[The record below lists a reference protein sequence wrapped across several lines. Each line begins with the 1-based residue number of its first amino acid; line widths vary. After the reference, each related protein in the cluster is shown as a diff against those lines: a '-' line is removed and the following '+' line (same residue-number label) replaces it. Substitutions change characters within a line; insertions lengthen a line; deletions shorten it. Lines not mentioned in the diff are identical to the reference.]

1 MESRKEIKD
10 VQQNLS
16 IVTKETMESRKEIKD
31 IWQNLFPQNKE
42 MMESRK
48 EIIESRK
55 QMKDVQENL
64 STVTKEM
71 MESRKEI
78 KDVRQNLLA
87 VTKEME
93 EMKAMIIELVQT
105 LPSPTEEL
113 MNSDKNDILIAG
125 GCYSSGHLKSV
136 EKFSWKEKKWSRIA
150 TMKIEHTEASSFIHD
165 GNLFVVGGSSCKSIE
180 TLNLNQSPLTWQTF
194 PGELSYELFGHQ
206 TVVYKS
212 QILHI
217 GGCIGDKGKSDL
229 ISEIH
234 VTGTSLIL
242 KEFCH
247 MPEPRYGHGAAIVD
261 DKVFIFGGQGRD
273 GKVLSSVLEFDP
285 RTLTFKEMPPLP
297 HPLVGMAT
305 VQWRDQVVLLGGRN
319 DNADILNDVIM
330 YDSKVGEI
338 KVLPSMLINRVGCCA
353 VLTGDTI
360 VVMGGVKNQY
370 LKSVE
375 FFEMESSFWKKL
387 PSMNEARKE
396 AIAEVL
402 PITPKCNISMEKR
415 KKSWKETKNV
425 KKSCSTDI
433 KTLGS
438 G

>member
-1 MESRKEIKD
+1 
-10 VQQNLS
+10 
-16 IVTKETMESRKEIKD
+16 
-31 IWQNLFPQNKE
+31 
-42 MMESRK
+42 
-48 EIIESRK
+48 
-55 QMKDVQENL
+55 
-64 STVTKEM
+64 
-71 MESRKEI
+71 
-78 KDVRQNLLA
+78 
-87 VTKEME
+87 
-93 EMKAMIIELVQT
+93 
-105 LPSPTEEL
+105 
-113 MNSDKNDILIAG
+113 
-125 GCYSSGHLKSV
+125 
-136 EKFSWKEKKWSRIA
+136 
-150 TMKIEHTEASSFIHD
+150 
-165 GNLFVVGGSSCKSIE
+165 
-180 TLNLNQSPLTWQTF
+180 
-194 PGELSYELFGHQ
+194 
-206 TVVYKS
+206 
-212 QILHI
+212 
-217 GGCIGDKGKSDL
+217 
-229 ISEIH
+229 
-234 VTGTSLIL
+234 
-242 KEFCH
+242 
-247 MPEPRYGHGAAIVD
+247 
-261 DKVFIFGGQGRD
+261 
-273 GKVLSSVLEFDP
+273 
-285 RTLTFKEMPPLP
+285 MPPLP

-433 KTLGS
+433 KNTREADEQVAQSLPSTSQAKGKTGS
-438 G
+438 TATQDDDEDSDEKIVIKVEEEDGLKMEPS